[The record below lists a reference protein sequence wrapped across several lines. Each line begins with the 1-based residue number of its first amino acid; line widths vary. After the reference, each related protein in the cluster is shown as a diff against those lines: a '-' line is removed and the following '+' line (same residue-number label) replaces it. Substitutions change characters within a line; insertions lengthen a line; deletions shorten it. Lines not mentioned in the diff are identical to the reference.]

1 MAYNGQLF
9 DDSLNKN
16 IQGLKDRVAINKA
29 AMLVIDGGVGEGK
42 TTLAVEIAEHIQS
55 DFFEHKDKL
64 VAMGG
69 PAFLKALS
77 SPRPQR

>member
-42 TTLAVEIAEHIQS
+42 TTLAVEIA
-55 DFFEHKDKL
+55 
-64 VAMGG
+64 
-69 PAFLKALS
+69 
-77 SPRPQR
+77 